1 MVNITYDMEL
11 SNIKFRSKANN
22 GFVLN
27 CLIRFMEGL
36 R

>member
-11 SNIKFRSKANN
+11 SNIKFRSQANS

-27 CLIRFMEGL
+27 CSIRFTEGL